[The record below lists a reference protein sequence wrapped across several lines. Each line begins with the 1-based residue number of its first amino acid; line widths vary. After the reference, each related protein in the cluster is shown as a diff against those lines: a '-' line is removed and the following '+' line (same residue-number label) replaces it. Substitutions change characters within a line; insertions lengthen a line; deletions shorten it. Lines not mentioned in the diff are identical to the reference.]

1 MELSKYVA
9 CICEGAAEQ
18 AVIELLLDAD
28 KLIFTYE
35 NMLEGEVIRCRG
47 AKNFEDQY
55 LRKGFTDKITVLR
68 ILDSRKEN
76 FNLSKAYAAK
86 IDVINVV
93 TAPEIEMLVIFN
105 EGKYTE
111 FKNSGRKPNEFCKV
125 HLKYHYVKS
134 AEFIKDYFSDI
145 DSLVKAIR
153 EYKRVSKIRNG
164 EYALADLL
172 K

>member
-18 AVIELLLDAD
+18 AVIELLLDSD
-28 KLIFTYE
+28 KLIFTYDD
-35 NMLEGEVIRCRG
+35 MLEGEVIRCRG

-68 ILDSRKEN
+68 ILDSRKEK